1 MIKTEELSDA
11 QWQAAHQIAIKLA
24 KGTDVN
30 EFRKAIAYL
39 KTISARENAGK
50 SFFSYLNTL
59 SKNGDRIGHSK
70 GTRGYYQDILEV
82 CDNHL
87 VDYQKDP
94 AVMLQVL
101 GWGARLIKYY
111 KKNPVGEGFIP
122 STAITEPL
130 VSKRQEEIAQEIAK
144 SNFAEGQIVDA
155 VITGMNTT
163 GSKVTYTIA
172 NSTIKLTNREP
183 KLFKNLSDGQ
193 QVKVKIVKLDDGK
206 VKKIKLFS

>member
-39 KTISARENAGK
+39 KTISDRENAGQ

-59 SKNGDRIGHSK
+59 ARNGDKIGHSK
-70 GTRGYYQDILEV
+70 RARGYYQDILEV

-87 VDYQKDP
+87 VDFQTDA

-111 KKNPVGEGFIP
+111 KKNPVGEDFIP

-130 VSKRQEEIAQEIAK
+130 VSKRQEEIAREIAT

-155 VITGMNTT
+155 VITGKSTT

-172 NSTIKLTNREP
+172 NTTIRLTNREP
-183 KLFKNLSDGQ
+183 KLFKSLLDGQ

-206 VKKIKLFS
+206 VKKIKLSS